1 MKQLLVVLV
10 PSLSCSGVLGFP
22 CIILYCA
29 FVIVNGLDFKKR
41 NPIVFNVTKI
51 SLFEQCIPES
61 NILTKVNACV
71 Y

>member
-1 MKQLLVVLV
+1 MF
-10 PSLSCSGVLGFP
+10 GFT

-29 FVIVNGLDFKKR
+29 VFIVNGLDFNKR

-51 SLFEQCIPES
+51 SLFELCIPES